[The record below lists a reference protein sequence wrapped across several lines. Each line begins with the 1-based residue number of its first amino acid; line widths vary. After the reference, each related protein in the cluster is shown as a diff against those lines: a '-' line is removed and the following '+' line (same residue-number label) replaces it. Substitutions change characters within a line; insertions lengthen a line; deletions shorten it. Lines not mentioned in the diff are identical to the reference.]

1 MEEVETIEL
10 TANQLYKIYKDEGGT
25 LKFSNWLT
33 REKTKGIF
41 PINSDLNQEVYMALN
56 GIKEKEKEMVNKNR
70 VLGFPISTLYIMGGI
85 IVGAI
90 IISKLIKKK

>member
-1 MEEVETIEL
+1 MEQVETIEL
-10 TANQLYKIYKDEGGT
+10 TANQLYKIYKEEGGT

-56 GIKEKEKEMVNKNR
+56 GIKDKEMVNKNR

-90 IISKLIKKK
+90 IVSKLIKKK

>member
-1 MEEVETIEL
+1 MEELETIEL
-10 TANQLYKIYKDEGGT
+10 TANQLYKIYKDDGGT

-41 PINSDLNQEVYMALN
+41 PINSELNEEVYMAIN
-56 GIKEKEKEMVNKNR
+56 GVKENEKMKKNR
-70 VLGFPISTLYIMGGI
+70 VLGFPLSTLYIMGGI

-90 IISKLIKKK
+90 IVSKLIKKK

>member
-1 MEEVETIEL
+1 MEEVETMEL

-56 GIKEKEKEMVNKNR
+56 GIKEKEKEMGNKNR

-90 IISKLIKKK
+90 IVSKLIKKK

>member
-1 MEEVETIEL
+1 MEEVETMEL
-10 TANQLYKIYKDEGGT
+10 TANQLYKIYKEEGGT

-56 GIKEKEKEMVNKNR
+56 GIKEKTMENKNR

-90 IISKLIKKK
+90 IVSKLIKKK

>member
-1 MEEVETIEL
+1 MEQVETIEL
-10 TANQLYKIYKDEGGT
+10 TANQLYKIYKEDGGT

-41 PINSDLNQEVYMALN
+41 PINSDLNEEVYMAIN
-56 GIKEKEKEMVNKNR
+56 GIKETEKMNKNR
-70 VLGFPISTLYIMGGI
+70 VLGFPLSTLYIMGGI

-90 IISKLIKKK
+90 IVSKLIKKK

>member
-1 MEEVETIEL
+1 MEEVETMEL
-10 TANQLYKIYKDEGGT
+10 TANQLYKIYKEEGGT

-56 GIKEKEKEMVNKNR
+56 GIKEKTMDNKNR

-90 IISKLIKKK
+90 IVSKLIKKK

>member
-1 MEEVETIEL
+1 MEEVETMEL
-10 TANQLYKIYKDEGGT
+10 TANQLYKIYKEEGGT

-56 GIKEKEKEMVNKNR
+56 GIKEKTMENKNR
-70 VLGFPISTLYIMGGI
+70 VLGFPITTLYIMGGI

-90 IISKLIKKK
+90 IVSKLIKKK

>member
-1 MEEVETIEL
+1 MEEVETMEL
-10 TANQLYKIYKDEGGT
+10 TANQLYKIYKEDGGT

-41 PINSDLNQEVYMALN
+41 PINSDLNEEVYMAIN
-56 GIKEKEKEMVNKNR
+56 GVKENEKKNKNR
-70 VLGFPISTLYIMGGI
+70 VLGFPLSTLYIMGGI

-90 IISKLIKKK
+90 IVSKLIKKK

>member
-10 TANQLYKIYKDEGGT
+10 TANQLYKIYKEDGGT

-41 PINSDLNQEVYMALN
+41 PINSDLNEEVYMAIN
-56 GIKEKEKEMVNKNR
+56 GIKQNEKMNKNR
-70 VLGFPISTLYIMGGI
+70 VLGFPTSTLYIMGGI

-90 IISKLIKKK
+90 IISQIIKKK

>member
-1 MEEVETIEL
+1 MEEVETMEL
-10 TANQLYKIYKDEGGT
+10 TANQLYKIYKEDGGT

-56 GIKEKEKEMVNKNR
+56 GIKEKTMENKNR

-90 IISKLIKKK
+90 IFSKLIKKK

>member
-1 MEEVETIEL
+1 MEELETIEL
-10 TANQLYKIYKDEGGT
+10 TANQLYKIYKDDGGT

-41 PINSDLNQEVYMALN
+41 PINSELNEEVYMAIN
-56 GIKEKEKEMVNKNR
+56 GVKENEKMKKNR
-70 VLGFPISTLYIMGGI
+70 VLGFPLTTLYIMGGI

-90 IISKLIKKK
+90 IVSKLIKKK